1 MQRSTRAPALA
12 LLASAL
18 LLFSAHPASA
28 LTGYAQDFEGLNAAD
43 PGALGADGWL
53 VFGNVFGPGVAPFLY
68 NYGPFPAPNN
78 TPGFSTVDGS
88 GQGGPNQGAQVLSV
102 YNDYNNF
109 DHQNGSNNVIE
120 ANVFQEQSI
129 APGDV
134 GTTWRFRFDVKPSD
148 VLGPQAPSTALAFI
162 KTLDPNAG
170 FALTNFLTVDTAVFP
185 SLWQEGV
192 AIDLGIDAGLSGQ
205 ILQFGFLNT
214 ASNSA
219 PTAVFYDNVSFG
231 VVPEPGTGLLACAA
245 LAAGAVSAAR
255 RRWRAA

>member
-1 MQRSTRAPALA
+1 
-12 LLASAL
+12 
-18 LLFSAHPASA
+18 
-28 LTGYAQDFEGLNAAD
+28 
-43 PGALGADGWL
+43 
-53 VFGNVFGPGVAPFLY
+53 
-68 NYGPFPAPNN
+68 
-78 TPGFSTVDGS
+78 
-88 GQGGPNQGAQVLSV
+88 
-102 YNDYNNF
+102 
-109 DHQNGSNNVIE
+109 
-120 ANVFQEQSI
+120 
-129 APGDV
+129 
-134 GTTWRFRFDVKPSD
+134 